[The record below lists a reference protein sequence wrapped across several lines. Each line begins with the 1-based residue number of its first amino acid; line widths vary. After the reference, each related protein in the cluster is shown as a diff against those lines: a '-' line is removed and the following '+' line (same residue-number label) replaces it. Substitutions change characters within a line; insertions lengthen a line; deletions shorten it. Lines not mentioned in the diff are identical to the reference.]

1 MVTLKLSS
9 IVVDDSK
16 DGNTFLRKLLLT
28 NTQVLRLCKAFVNG
42 TSATIKFSKTQWHK
56 IGKSRRFWVRLVGL
70 LLKTGLTSIGNVHF
84 NH

>member
-9 IVVDDSK
+9 IIVDDSK
-16 DGNTFLRKLLLT
+16 DGNTFLHKLLLT
-28 NTQVLRLCKAFVNG
+28 NTQVLRFRKAFVNG
-42 TSATIKFSKTQWHK
+42 VSATIKFSKTQWHK

-70 LLKTGLTSIGNVHF
+70 LLKTGLILIGNVHF